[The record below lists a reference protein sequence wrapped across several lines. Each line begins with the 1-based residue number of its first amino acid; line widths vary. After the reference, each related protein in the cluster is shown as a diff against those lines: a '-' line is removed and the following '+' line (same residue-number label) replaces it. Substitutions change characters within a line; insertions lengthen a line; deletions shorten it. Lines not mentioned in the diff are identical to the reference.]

1 MTKSVIID
9 TSKYLAVNRVLSI
22 IKTRQNGKC
31 HFCGIDFVLGDI
43 IIGCGHRRSY
53 YHKRCARKT
62 EYNLTFIQGENFTP
76 WHNIFGYS
84 RINEWH
90 FFNSERSE
98 LSYAKNF
105 GNHA

>member
-53 YHKRCARKT
+53 YHKRCARR
-62 EYNLTFIQGENFTP
+62 L
-76 WHNIFGYS
+76 NI
-84 RINEWH
+84 I
-90 FFNSERSE
+90 
-98 LSYAKNF
+98 
-105 GNHA
+105 